1 MTELYHRH
9 KESLPHNLNVSFAS
23 AVAAVIVFAS
33 AATTA
38 LAAAKNIVIAHGAWV
53 PKSPLAAAIGYTLRN
68 WVALT
73 RYAEDGRL
81 KIDNNGAE
89 QALRPIVLGR
99 KNWLFAGSEAG
110 AHQTA
115 ILCSLVQT
123 FKHLRVNPFL
133 ICAMSSSASRRIRRG
148 WYWS

>member
-38 LAAAKNIVIAHGAWV
+38 LAVAAKNIVIVHGAWV

-89 QALRPIVLGR
+89 QALRPMRSHHGSRPRPVRPGSILRRRSPREVRALGPVDDF
-99 KNWLFAGSEAG
+99 LSG
-110 AHQTA
+110 QT
-115 ILCSLVQT
+115 QQ
-123 FKHLRVNPFL
+123 
-133 ICAMSSSASRRIRRG
+133 RRINP
-148 WYWS
+148 